1 MHVGQFVLSPDD
13 RILLCTDGIH
23 DNLTD
28 DEIEEVLRTRTRT
41 TVAKAL
47 VQQSITR
54 SLQDEAIRAKKD
66 DMSAIV
72 VTCHFPSKNE

>member
-1 MHVGQFVLSPDD
+1 MLCPGD

-28 DEIEEVLRTRTRT
+28 VEIEEVLRARPRT

-47 VQQSITR
+47 MQQ
-54 SLQDEAIRAKKD
+54 
-66 DMSAIV
+66 
-72 VTCHFPSKNE
+72 H